1 MFYVDYGNVDQ
12 CGSMVNLGNYVN
24 RITGLAVV
32 IACCVGLP
40 AALSAKANTAE
51 IVVDD
56 LTRNGTQPLTQLLE
70 ATTAV
75 RELYAQEQRSQIH
88 PKNYS
93 LSRYPFTADHQTH
106 WQTLL
111 WSTGV
116 VEPRAPYID
125 QSVAYLIAQAG
136 SHNLSSAQRHTV
148 EMALQVGT
156 QLYLSDPAAQP
167 TIKQA
172 FLDTLDQA
180 HSTKWVAMAFS
191 ALAQV
196 DTPQQR
202 KRLSDRIRQ
211 RFPNW
216 HQDLYLKTTLHDIA
230 ALDRAPVTPPVDELL
245 AWTIAPDLLHM
256 YVLCSADRGE
266 LCQAVLKDRSGQFV
280 READGQLWSVPLG
293 LRSLHSGLSW
303 NFTRGETP
311 QGIYRIEGT
320 IPQPDTDYFRPYG
333 QFALVQLFVPH
344 EPGTKAFLPGKTDLK
359 VDAPWSGGLA
369 AYQTLLPPG
378 WRTYLP
384 IQQTYWAGKA
394 GRNYFRIHGTGEASD
409 FFSNS
414 RRYPASEGWNPTL
427 GCLSAIEIY
436 DDAGRL
442 QRADMPKILGALT
455 AIGGDDFSG
464 YLVVVEV
471 PETDMLNLNEY
482 LDSF

>member
-1 MFYVDYGNVDQ
+1 MFYVDCCNVDM
-12 CGSMVNLGNYVN
+12 CSSMVNLRNYVN

-32 IACCVGLP
+32 IACCAGLP
-40 AALSAKANTAE
+40 ATRSAKADTAE

-56 LTRNGTQPLTQLLE
+56 LTRNGTQPLTQVLE

-93 LSRYPFTADHQTH
+93 LSRYPFTAAHQTH

-136 SHNLSSAQRHTV
+136 SRHLLPAQRHTV

-191 ALAQV
+191 ALAQT

-202 KRLSDRIRQ
+202 QRLSDRIRQ

-230 ALDRAPVTPPVDELL
+230 ALDRPPATPSVDELL
-245 AWTIAPDLLHM
+245 AWTIAPEQLHM

-344 EPGTKAFLPGKTDLK
+344 EPGTKAFLPGRTDLK

-369 AYQTLLPPG
+369 AYQTLLPPS
-378 WRTYLP
+378 WRNIYPFSKPTGRERRGVTIFASMARAKP
-384 IQQTYWAGKA
+384 QTFLATVAATPPAKA
-394 GRNYFRIHGTGEASD
+394 GIPPLAVCPLLKSTMTPADYNGRI
-409 FFSNS
+409 
-414 RRYPASEGWNPTL
+414 
-427 GCLSAIEIY
+427 C
-436 DDAGRL
+436 
-442 QRADMPKILGALT
+442 PK
-455 AIGGDDFSG
+455 F
-464 YLVVVEV
+464 
-471 PETDMLNLNEY
+471 
-482 LDSF
+482 